1 MPTYNVKTQFPRSFT
16 QQIFL
21 KSGGS
26 AILRMKGAFGVI
38 DSEKNIPERDLNFIL
53 NSFFY
58 TWLFIKNTQSSEWK
72 KILLKSFDDHENA
85 LDQNRE
91 RFEEDN
97 QMNLNLFETD
107 SEDDPNLEKLHGN
120 LLLINT

>member
-53 NSFFY
+53 NLY
-58 TWLFIKNTQSSEWK
+58 
-72 KILLKSFDDHENA
+72 
-85 LDQNRE
+85 
-91 RFEEDN
+91 
-97 QMNLNLFETD
+97 NLNL
-107 SEDDPNLEKLHGN
+107 EDAGSDNVIIPVEEVNEAVSTTKKPIKKSTKVSTTVSLPEFQFTEDL
-120 LLLINT
+120 